1 MCVDCGCSTG
11 HNHEHNH
18 EHGHHHTHEHSHINE
33 DIKNNPQLSH
43 KVTVIEKIL
52 SKNNKMADEIREE
65 FNKHKIT
72 CFNMM
77 SSPGSGKTT
86 TLENLAEKAPF
97 KFGVIEGDLETSRDA
112 ERIRNKG
119 IWSFQLQTGRA
130 CHLDAGMVKHAIP
143 SFPFDE
149 LEVAFIENVGNLVCP
164 ASYDVGAHYN
174 MVFVSVPE
182 GDDKIEKYPVMFQK
196 ADIVIIT
203 KADMLEF
210 FDFDVDKA
218 KESADKLK
226 PNVPVVLL
234 NNKTKEG
241 LDEIIEWM
249 KSKREEHLKGLK

>member
-1 MCVDCGCSTG
+1 MA
-11 HNHEHNH
+11 EI
-18 EHGHHHTHEHSHINE
+18 INE

-52 SKNNKMADEIREE
+52 SKNNAMADEIRDE

-86 TLENLAEKAPF
+86 TLENLADRLPY

-130 CHLDAGMVKHAIP
+130 CHLDAGMVKHAMNE
-143 SFPFDE
+143 FPFEDV
-149 LEVAFIENVGNLVCP
+149 EVAFIENVGNLVCP

-182 GDDKIEKYPVMFQK
+182 GDDKIEKYPVMFRR

-203 KADMLEF
+203 KADMVDY
-210 FDFDVDKA
+210 FDFDIDRAVENA
-218 KESADKLK
+218 RKLK
-226 PNVPVVLL
+226 PGVPVVLL
-234 NNKTKEG
+234 NNKTGEG
-241 LDEIIEWM
+241 LDEIIEWI
-249 KSKREEHLKGLK
+249 KQKREEHLKSIEN

>member
-1 MCVDCGCSTG
+1 MSLV
-11 HNHEHNH
+11 
-18 EHGHHHTHEHSHINE
+18 NE

-52 SKNNKMADEIREE
+52 SKNNKMADEIRAE

-86 TLENLAEKAPF
+86 TLENLVDTLPY
-97 KFGVIEGDLETSRDA
+97 KFAVIEGDLETSRDA
-112 ERIRNKG
+112 MRLRDKG

-130 CHLDAGMVKHAIP
+130 CHLDAGMVKHALVH
-143 SFPFDE
+143 FPFDE
-149 LEVAFIENVGNLVCP
+149 VEIAFIENVGNLVCP

-182 GDDKIEKYPVMFQK
+182 GDDKIEKYPVMFRK
-196 ADIVIIT
+196 ADIIIIT
-203 KADMLEF
+203 KTDMIDY
-210 FDFDVDKA
+210 FDFDINRA
-218 KESADKLK
+218 IESAKKLK
-226 PNVPVVLL
+226 PDVEVVLL

-241 LDEIIEWM
+241 LDKIIDWIKE
-249 KSKREEHLKGLK
+249 KREEHLNKLN

>member
-1 MCVDCGCSTG
+1 MSLV
-11 HNHEHNH
+11 
-18 EHGHHHTHEHSHINE
+18 NE

-52 SKNNKMADEIREE
+52 SKNNKMADEIRAE

-86 TLENLAEKAPF
+86 TLENLVDTLPY
-97 KFGVIEGDLETSRDA
+97 KFAVIEGDLETSRDA
-112 ERIRNKG
+112 MRLRDKG

-130 CHLDAGMVKHAIP
+130 CHLDAGMVKHALIH
-143 SFPFDE
+143 FPFDE
-149 LEVAFIENVGNLVCP
+149 VEIAFIENVGNLVCP

-182 GDDKIEKYPVMFQK
+182 GDDKIEKYPVMFRK
-196 ADIVIIT
+196 ADIIIIT
-203 KADMLEF
+203 KTDMIDY
-210 FDFDVDKA
+210 FDFDINRA
-218 KESADKLK
+218 IESAKKLK
-226 PNVPVVLL
+226 PNVEVVLL

-241 LDEIIEWM
+241 LDKIIDWIKE
-249 KSKREEHLKGLK
+249 KREEHLNKLN

>member
-1 MCVDCGCSTG
+1 MV
-11 HNHEHNH
+11 
-18 EHGHHHTHEHSHINE
+18 NE

-65 FNKHKIT
+65 FNKNKIT

-86 TLENLAEKAPF
+86 TLENLADKLPF

-112 ERIRNKG
+112 DRIRKKG

-143 SFPFDE
+143 EFPFSDVE
-149 LEVAFIENVGNLVCP
+149 IAFIENVGNLVCP

-182 GDDKIEKYPVMFQK
+182 GDDKIEKYPVMFRK

-203 KADMLEF
+203 KADMIDY
-210 FDFDVDKA
+210 FDFDIEYA
-218 KESADKLK
+218 KEAANKLK
-226 PNVPVVLL
+226 PGVKVVLL
-234 NNKTKEG
+234 NNKTGEG
-241 LDEIIEWM
+241 LEEIIEWI
-249 KSKREEHLKGLK
+249 SEKRKEHLEKLGA

>member
-1 MCVDCGCSTG
+1 MA
-11 HNHEHNH
+11 EI
-18 EHGHHHTHEHSHINE
+18 INE

-52 SKNNKMADEIREE
+52 SKNNAMAEEIREE

-86 TLENLAEKAPF
+86 TLENLADKLPF

-143 SFPFDE
+143 HFPFDE
-149 LEVAFIENVGNLVCP
+149 VEVAFIENVGNLVCP

-182 GDDKIEKYPVMFQK
+182 GDDKIEKYPVMFRK

-203 KADMLEF
+203 KADMVEY
-210 FDFDVDKA
+210 FDFDIDRA
-218 KESADKLK
+218 TQNARKLK
-226 PNVPVVLL
+226 PGVPVVLL
-234 NNKTKEG
+234 NNKTGEG
-241 LDEIIEWM
+241 LDEIIEWI
-249 KSKREEHLKGLK
+249 KEKREEHLKSIES

>member
-1 MCVDCGCSTG
+1 MS
-11 HNHEHNH
+11 EL
-18 EHGHHHTHEHSHINE
+18 INE

-43 KVTVIEKIL
+43 KVTVIEKVL
-52 SKNNKMADEIREE
+52 SKNNAMADEIREE

-86 TLENLAEKAPF
+86 TLENLADKLPY
-97 KFGVIEGDLETSRDA
+97 KFAVIEGDLETSRDA

-143 SFPFDE
+143 HFPFDE
-149 LEVAFIENVGNLVCP
+149 VEVAFIENVGNLVCP

-182 GDDKIEKYPVMFQK
+182 GDDKIEKYPVMFRK

-210 FDFDVDKA
+210 FDFDVDRA
-218 KESADKLK
+218 KEAANKLK
-226 PNVPVVLL
+226 PQVPVVLL
-234 NNKTKEG
+234 NNKTGEG
-241 LDEIIEWM
+241 LDEIIEWI
-249 KSKREEHLKGLK
+249 KAKREEHLNSLK

>member
-1 MCVDCGCSTG
+1 MS
-11 HNHEHNH
+11 EL
-18 EHGHHHTHEHSHINE
+18 INE

-43 KVTVIEKIL
+43 KVTVIEKVL
-52 SKNNKMADEIREE
+52 SKNNAMADEIREE

-86 TLENLAEKAPF
+86 TLENLADKLPY
-97 KFGVIEGDLETSRDA
+97 KFAVIEGDLETSRDA

-143 SFPFDE
+143 HFPFDE
-149 LEVAFIENVGNLVCP
+149 VEVAFIENVGNLVCP

-182 GDDKIEKYPVMFQK
+182 GDDKIEKYPVMFRK

-203 KADMLEF
+203 KADMFEF
-210 FDFDVDKA
+210 FDFDVNRA
-218 KESADKLK
+218 KEAANKLK
-226 PNVPVVLL
+226 PGVLVVLL
-234 NNKTKEG
+234 NNKTGEG
-241 LDEIIEWM
+241 LDEIIEWI
-249 KSKREEHLKGLK
+249 KAKREEHLNSLK

>member
-1 MCVDCGCSTG
+1 MSLV
-11 HNHEHNH
+11 
-18 EHGHHHTHEHSHINE
+18 NE

-52 SKNNKMADEIREE
+52 SKNNKMADEIRAE

-86 TLENLAEKAPF
+86 TLENLVDTLPY
-97 KFGVIEGDLETSRDA
+97 KFAVIEGDLETSRDA
-112 ERIRNKG
+112 MRLRDKG

-130 CHLDAGMVKHAIP
+130 CHLDAGMVKHALVH
-143 SFPFDE
+143 FPFDE
-149 LEVAFIENVGNLVCP
+149 VEIAFIENVGNLVCP

-182 GDDKIEKYPVMFQK
+182 GDDKIEKYPVMFRK
-196 ADIVIIT
+196 ADIIIIT
-203 KADMLEF
+203 KTDMIDY
-210 FDFDVDKA
+210 FDFDINRA
-218 KESADKLK
+218 IESAKKLK
-226 PNVPVVLL
+226 PNVEVVLL

-241 LDEIIEWM
+241 LDKIIDWIKE
-249 KSKREEHLKGLK
+249 KREEHLNKLN

>member
-1 MCVDCGCSTG
+1 MS
-11 HNHEHNH
+11 EL
-18 EHGHHHTHEHSHINE
+18 INE

-43 KVTVIEKIL
+43 KVTVIEKVL
-52 SKNNKMADEIREE
+52 SKNNAMADEIREE

-86 TLENLAEKAPF
+86 TLENLADKLPY
-97 KFGVIEGDLETSRDA
+97 KFAVIEGDLETSRDA

-143 SFPFDE
+143 YFPFDE
-149 LEVAFIENVGNLVCP
+149 VEIAFIENVGNLVCP

-182 GDDKIEKYPVMFQK
+182 GDDKIEKYPVMFRK

-203 KADMLEF
+203 KADMVEY
-210 FDFDVDKA
+210 FDFDIDRA
-218 KESADKLK
+218 TRNARKLK
-226 PNVPVVLL
+226 PGVPVVLL
-234 NNKTKEG
+234 NNKTGEG
-241 LDEIIEWM
+241 LDEIIEWI
-249 KSKREEHLKGLK
+249 KEKREEHLNTLK